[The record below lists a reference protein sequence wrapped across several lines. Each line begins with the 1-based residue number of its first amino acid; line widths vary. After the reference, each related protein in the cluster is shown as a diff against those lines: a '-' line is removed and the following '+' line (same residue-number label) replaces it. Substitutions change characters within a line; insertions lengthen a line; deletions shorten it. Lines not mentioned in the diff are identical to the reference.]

1 MSEVLTKAR
10 ELGEAI
16 VNSEEFKAL
25 KNAEEIQ
32 ENNPE
37 AMKLLQDYNNKR
49 RALAEEITNGDVS
62 PERME
67 EIRKTLEESF
77 ERVMSNPDIA
87 AYNEAQQKFEAI
99 VNQMNAILTFYMTGE
114 ISAGCSGNCSGC
126 SSCG

>member
-25 KNAEEIQ
+25 KNAEEMQ

-37 AMKLLQDYNNKR
+37 AMKLLEDYNNER

-62 PERME
+62 AERME
-67 EIRKTLEESF
+67 EIRKTLAESF

-114 ISAGCSGNCSGC
+114 ISSGCSGNCSGC